1 MPCKKRRP
9 AQCHSSHPQRP
20 LIPVSPISMLQKRE
34 GPKRP
39 PARCNIEVG
48 VARGARQSFTVGLR
62 PSERAG
68 SRTARIEH
76 NNWGRLRAK
85 LSIRSTHAPGGLVNH
100 FLHLRYVLL
109 FVWLPMPFLKMQPDS
124 PRPNDASRDVRP
136 CLLGRHSNEQPNHL
150 RSAQSTRV
158 GPRVHV
164 LEVVDCYYTF
174 FRTTPCR
181 KLPKR

>member
-20 LIPVSPISMLQKRE
+20 LIPVSPISMLQERE

-100 FLHLRYVLL
+100 FLHLR
-109 FVWLPMPFLKMQPDS
+109 LPS
-124 PRPNDASRDVRP
+124 W
-136 CLLGRHSNEQPNHL
+136 G
-150 RSAQSTRV
+150 T
-158 GPRVHV
+158 
-164 LEVVDCYYTF
+164 VVDECVNAGLPYWSRRSLQT
-174 FRTTPCR
+174 RTWWTRESFPPSTVTE
-181 KLPKR
+181 LGKRSRPMRQCWVP

>member
-20 LIPVSPISMLQKRE
+20 LIPVSPISMLQERK
-34 GPKRP
+34 GPNRP

-100 FLHLRYVLL
+100 FLHLRLPSWENVVDHCVNAGFPPGSSVTSLATDHHPRRRLLRQRNVLL
-109 FVWLPMPFLKMQPDS
+109 LWK
-124 PRPNDASRDVRP
+124 AS
-136 CLLGRHSNEQPNHL
+136 
-150 RSAQSTRV
+150 
-158 GPRVHV
+158 
-164 LEVVDCYYTF
+164 
-174 FRTTPCR
+174 
-181 KLPKR
+181 